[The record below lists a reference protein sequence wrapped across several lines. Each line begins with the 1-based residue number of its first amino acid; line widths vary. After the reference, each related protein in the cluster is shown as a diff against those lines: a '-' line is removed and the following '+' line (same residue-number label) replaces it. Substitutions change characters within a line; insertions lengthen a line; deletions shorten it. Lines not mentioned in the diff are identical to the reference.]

1 MTPEKRQRS
10 PRGLIENV
18 KKFRKWDASAQHPE
32 ELTLLLAEMSAQ
44 GDPITDY
51 IRSWRR
57 FAVAIIED
65 SGKNPAD
72 YRVLADSDR
81 LDHVCTSAR
90 LIKQL
95 DKIEACIG
103 GLAARDPGQ
112 FRLTVYEAL
121 RFASFTHQSAIADNE
136 TSIWK
141 GEEHKKTLRRNAGDR
156 TDKAQRDRARY
167 QVRANQLWEQ
177 HPKWPAKQVATVIES
192 EERANREHAPEDKI
206 SKADTIRRLIRKK

>member
-18 KKFRKWDASAQHPE
+18 KKLRKWDASAQRPE
-32 ELTLLLAEMSAQ
+32 ELSLLLAEMNAQ

-65 SGKNPAD
+65 SSKNPAD
-72 YRVLADSDR
+72 YRVLAESDR

-103 GLAARDPGQ
+103 FAARDP
-112 FRLTVYEAL
+112 RLSRLAVYEAL
-121 RFASFTHQSAIADNE
+121 RFGSFTHQSAIADNE

-141 GEEHKKTLRRNAGDR
+141 GEEHKKTLRRTARDR
-156 TDKAQRDRARY
+156 TDKAQRDRTRY
-167 QVRANQLWEQ
+167 QVRANQLWEH

-192 EERANREHAPEDKI
+192 EERANIEHAPEDKI